1 MADFDLKLLAK
12 YPFLN
17 RSREYVSSLGMSI
30 AEMQKHPIYGSSF
43 EMGRN
48 RVHEALEGRL
58 SPKEGDRISREL
70 TILSFVVARILVN
83 LTRNKSIMRRYARAE
98 ARQAHGFL
106 IREDENVLGEI
117 KKDLGLRMQ
126 GNRIHYIRYVQLI
139 QDLAK
144 RKPEWK
150 LVNRRMHKGFI
161 EINKVEELTIM
172 RESIMDRIMSPVNVS
187 KTPQEFREIANIIN
201 NRYSGSPSKISMKEL
216 DMEALP
222 PCIKE
227 IIASLEA
234 GSISHNGMFVL
245 ATCLL
250 DLGLKT
256 DNVLEIFSRYPG
268 YSEERS
274 RYQIE
279 FLSGKKSPTRYS
291 CPTCARI
298 KGYGLCVQECNIKH
312 PLMYYRDKRKKKK

>member
-12 YPFLN
+12 YPFLDE
-17 RSREYVSSLGMSI
+17 SKKYVSSLGMSI
-30 AEMQKHPIYGSSF
+30 AEMQEHPVYGSSF
-43 EMGRN
+43 EMGQN

-58 SPKEGDRISREL
+58 SPQAGDETSQEL
-70 TILSFVVARILVN
+70 SILSFVVARILVN
-83 LTRNKSIMRRYARAE
+83 LTRNKSIMRQYARAE
-98 ARQAHGFL
+98 ARQAHRFL
-106 IREDENVLGEI
+106 TREDETVLEEI
-117 KKDLGLRMQ
+117 KKDLGLETQ
-126 GNRIHYIRYVQLI
+126 ENKIHYTRYVQLA

-144 RKPEWK
+144 IKPEWK

-161 EINKVEELTIM
+161 ELNKTEELTII
-172 RESIMDRIMSPVNVS
+172 RESIMNKIMSPINVS
-187 KTPQEFREIANIIN
+187 KTPPELRETANNIN
-201 NRYSGSPSKISMKEL
+201 NKYSGRPLEISMKEL

-222 PCIKE
+222 PCIKQ

-256 DNVLEIFSRYPG
+256 ENVLTIFSRYPG
-268 YSEERS
+268 YNEEKS

-279 FLSGKKSPTRYS
+279 FLSGKKSPTKYS

-312 PLMYYRDKRKKKK
+312 PLMYYRDKRKKRR

>member
-1 MADFDLKLLAK
+1 MADFDLTLLAK
-12 YPFLN
+12 YPFLDE
-17 RSREYVSSLGMSI
+17 SKKYVSSLGMSI
-30 AEMQKHPIYGSSF
+30 AQMQEHPVYSSSF

-58 SPKEGDRISREL
+58 SIDVGDEISQEL
-70 TILSFVVARILVN
+70 TILGFVVARLLVN
-83 LTRNKSIMRRYARAE
+83 LTRNKSIIRRYARAE
-98 ARQAHGFL
+98 ARQAHRFL
-106 IREDENVLGEI
+106 TREDETTLEKI
-117 KKDLGLRMQ
+117 KKDLGLETKE
-126 GNRIHYIRYVQLI
+126 NKIHYTSYVRLA

-144 RKPEWK
+144 IKPEWK
-150 LVNRRMHKGFI
+150 LMNRRMHNGFI
-161 EINKVEELTIM
+161 EINKVQELTIM
-172 RESIMDRIMSPVNVS
+172 RESIMNKILSPIDVL
-187 KTPQEFREIANIIN
+187 KTPHEFRETANLIN
-201 NRYSGSPSKISMKEL
+201 NKYSGRPLEISMKEL

-222 PCIKE
+222 PCIKQ
-227 IIASLEA
+227 IIASMEG
-234 GSISHNGMFVL
+234 GSVSHNSMFVL

-268 YSEERS
+268 YNEEKS

-279 FLSGKKSPTRYS
+279 FLSGKKSPTKYS

-298 KGYGLCVQECNIKH
+298 KGYGLCVSECNIKH